1 MLHFLSPSRLLP
13 PLRPLRRPRLI
24 RTLLFEPLFLLPL
37 QPVGWLALRDLAHLL
52 PRLLLAP
59 APLRRRALDPE
70 LRRSLPRRLLFFLAA
85 VLGLVFRSEAALMR
99 GL

>member
-1 MLHFLSPSRLLP
+1 MLRFRSPSRLLP

-37 QPVGWLALRDLAHLL
+37 QTVGWLALRDLAH
-52 PRLLLAP
+52 LLLAP